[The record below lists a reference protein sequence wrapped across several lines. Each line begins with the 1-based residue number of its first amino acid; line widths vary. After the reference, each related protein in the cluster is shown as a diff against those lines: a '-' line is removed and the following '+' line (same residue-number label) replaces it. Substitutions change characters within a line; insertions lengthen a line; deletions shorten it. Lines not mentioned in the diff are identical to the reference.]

1 MTPSP
6 LAHPRVSTG
15 DLRPFLLASALR
27 YAGQGMAVH
36 PLLVG
41 CKEPRW
47 SAWEERATLDPELI
61 SRTWGRAPFNIGVA
75 CGPSSLVAI
84 DLDVPKDGVTPPEE
98 LVTAGVTD
106 GLSMLRHLATT
117 AGEPITPTMAVRTCS
132 GGLHLIY
139 TAPAGT
145 AVRNSAGTVAW
156 CIDVRAAGGYI
167 VGIGSVVEGA
177 AYTLAGSLTTPAV
190 LPDWMLTLVTS
201 TVEPPEAGEAPGRA
215 GAVARLRDLTRLVGT
230 TREQRWAAG
239 IFASELAELQAMR
252 PQTGRTQRLNLAA
265 YRAGQLVGAGLL
277 DLALAER
284 ELVAVAE
291 AARICSTQNPRG
303 YLGEI
308 QRTVTRGLRAG
319 IGRPRHMDDRARQ
332 AKAGGA
338 A

>member
-1 MTPSP
+1 MSP
-6 LAHPRVSTG
+6 PAHTA
-15 DLRPFLLASALR
+15 LRQHLLASALT
-27 YAGQGMAVH
+27 YAERGMAVH

-47 SAWEERATLDPELI
+47 KAWEERATTDPAVI

-84 DLDVPKDGVTPPEE
+84 DLDIPKDGATPPED
-98 LVTAGVTD
+98 LAAAGVTN
-106 GLSMLRHLATT
+106 GLSMLRHLA
-117 AGEPITPTMAVRTCS
+117 AEADEVIVPTMAVRTCS
-132 GGLHLIY
+132 GGLHLVY
-139 TAPAGT
+139 AAPQGT

-156 CIDVRAAGGYI
+156 CVDVRAAGGYI
-167 VGIGSVVEGA
+167 VGIGSEVEGS
-177 AYTLAGSLTTPAV
+177 AYALAGSLTTPAV

-201 TVEPPEAGEAPGRA
+201 TVEQPEAGEAPGRA

-239 IFASELAELQAMR
+239 ILASELAELESMR

-291 AARICSTQNPRG
+291 AAGICSTQNPRG
-303 YLGEI
+303 YVGEI
-308 QRTVTRGLRAG
+308 QRTVTRGLQAG
-319 IGRPRHMDDRARQ
+319 IGRPRFMDVRARQ
-332 AKAGGA
+332 ARAGGA